1 MKKKWYYILVRGD
14 KMNIRLKNDIGMVKE
29 CKIGF
34 SWTTLFF
41 SFFPAFIRGDWKWGL
56 IQLVLSIF
64 TYGLSSLVFC
74 FIYNK
79 IYINGLLQQGFKPAA
94 DIDRD
99 ILVSKGFLAMN

>member
-1 MKKKWYYILVRGD
+1 
-14 KMNIRLKNDIGMVKE
+14 MNIRLKNDIGMVKE
-29 CKIGF
+29 CKVGF
-34 SWTTLFF
+34 SWTILLFG
-41 SFFPAFIRGDWKWGL
+41 FFPPFFRGDWKWGL
-56 IQLVLSIF
+56 IQLVLDFF
-64 TYGLSSLVFC
+64 TGGLSNLVFC